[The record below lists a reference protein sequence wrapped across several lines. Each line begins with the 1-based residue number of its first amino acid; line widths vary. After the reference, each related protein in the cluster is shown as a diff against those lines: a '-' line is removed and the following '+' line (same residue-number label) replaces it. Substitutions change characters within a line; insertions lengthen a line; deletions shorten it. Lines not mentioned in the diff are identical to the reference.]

1 MMGRPVVRR
10 LVRIGVAVGSL
21 AALSACARGRVID
34 PVQPQ
39 ATAVA
44 ESHVQTGDRLFVHIW
59 GEEKL
64 SDTVLVDSR
73 GQVSLPK
80 VGLLNVTNT
89 PILTLR
95 DTIQT
100 RFAKY
105 FRDPAVEV
113 VALRRIAV
121 NGAVSKP
128 NVYYV
133 DIATSL
139 RDAIALAGG
148 ITENGNPKRVSVVR
162 GTEEIPIPN
171 WQRDQTM
178 IGQLRSGD
186 QVVVGRRSWLQTNA
200 LQVASLGLVVASFV
214 LSLRR

>member
-1 MMGRPVVRR
+1 MRGRPIVRR
-10 LVRIGVAVGSL
+10 FVRFGVTVASL
-21 AALSACARGRVID
+21 GALSACAQGRVID

-44 ESHVQTGDRLFVHIW
+44 EPHVQAGDRLFVHIW

-89 PILTLR
+89 PILALR

-121 NGAVSKP
+121 NGAVLKP

-133 DIATSL
+133 DLATTL
-139 RDAIALAGG
+139 RDVIALAGG
-148 ITENGNPKRVSVVR
+148 VTEAGNPKKVSVVR
-162 GTEEIPIPN
+162 GSEEIPIPN
-171 WQRDQTM
+171 WQREQTM
-178 IGQLRSGD
+178 IGQLKSGD
-186 QVVVGRRSWLQTNA
+186 QVVVGRRSWLQANA

>member
-1 MMGRPVVRR
+1 MKGRPVVRR
-10 LVRIGVAVGSL
+10 CVRFGIVVASL
-21 AALSACARGRVID
+21 ATLFGCAHTPSVAS
-34 PVQPQ
+34 VQPQ

-44 ESHVQTGDRLFVHIW
+44 EPHAQPGDRLFVHIW

-64 SDTVLVDSR
+64 SDTVLVDAR

-95 DTIQT
+95 DTIQA

-113 VALRRIAV
+113 VALRRVAV

-148 ITENGNPKRVSVVR
+148 ITENGNPKKVSIVR
-162 GTEEIPIPN
+162 GNEEFPIPN
-171 WQRDQTM
+171 WQREQTVV
-178 IGQLRSGD
+178 GQLRSGD
-186 QVVVGRRSWLQTNA
+186 QVVVGRRSWFQTNA
-200 LQVASLGLVVASFV
+200 LQIASLGLVVASFV
-214 LSLRR
+214 LSLSR